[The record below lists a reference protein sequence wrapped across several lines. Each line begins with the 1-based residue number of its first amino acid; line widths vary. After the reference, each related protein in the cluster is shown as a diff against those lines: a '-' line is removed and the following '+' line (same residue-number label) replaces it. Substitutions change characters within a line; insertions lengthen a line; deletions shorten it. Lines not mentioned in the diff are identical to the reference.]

1 MTSWH
6 DVATCLADDLAISP
20 GQAITVRDRAGRP
33 DALNALTQVIG
44 ARGATVAVESMTN
57 DQLLEILSDDER
69 MSDWLEERR
78 ATAAHTHAVVV
89 LTGLPLDE
97 CTDDRG
103 LLALWDDARAVIDGT
118 AEARGVPLLLAATPT
133 TDLAATL
140 GISLADLDSRVL
152 PALVT
157 PPSELARLARRYVD
171 MLESD
176 PLVLET
182 PGCSLELRRG
192 TRPWLVD
199 DGALS
204 DDDRRAR
211 ATVVNLPAGVIYATV
226 LEEATHGSV
235 RLHELAGVSDVVLT
249 FAQGSVERIEAAEG
263 ADRIRRLF
271 ADHVGEPRRVAYISI
286 GINAALDRRLGWPI
300 VDEHQ
305 AGAVLLSL
313 GDNLYLGGANGSS
326 LNADAIAVTPTL
338 RAGGQTVV
346 GDGRLIVP

>member
-1 MTSWH
+1 VTSWH
-6 DVATCLADDLAISP
+6 DVANCVADDLAISP

-33 DALNALTQVIG
+33 DALAALTDAIR

-57 DQLLEILSDDER
+57 EQLLEILTDDER

-89 LTGLPLDE
+89 LTGLPLNE
-97 CTDDRG
+97 CTNDRG

-133 TDLAATL
+133 SELATTL
-140 GISLADLDSRVL
+140 GVSLADLDRRVL

-157 PPSELARLARRYVD
+157 PPSELARLARLYIE
-171 MLESD
+171 MLESE

-204 DDDRRAR
+204 DEDRRAR
-211 ATVVNLPAGVIYATV
+211 ATIVNLPAGVIYATV
-226 LEEATHGSV
+226 LEEATYGSV

-249 FAQGSVERIEAAEG
+249 FAEGRVEGIDCAEG
-263 ADRIRRLF
+263 ADPIHRMF
-271 ADHVGEPRRVAYISI
+271 AEHVGEPRRVAYLSI
-286 GINAALDRRLGWPI
+286 GINAALDRRLGWAL

-326 LNADAIAVTPTL
+326 LNADALAISPTL
-338 RAGGQTVV
+338 RAGGHTVV
-346 GDGRLIVP
+346 GEGRLVTI

>member
-1 MTSWH
+1 MTSWY
-6 DVATCLADDLAISP
+6 DVASCVADNLVIGP

-33 DALNALTQVIG
+33 DALAALTDAIS

-57 DQLLEILSDDER
+57 EELLQILGDDER
-69 MSDWLEERR
+69 MSDWLEDRR

-89 LTGLPLDE
+89 LTGLPLNE

-140 GISLADLDSRVL
+140 GVSLADLDALVL

-157 PPSELARLARRYVD
+157 PPSELARLARRYID

-192 TRPWLVD
+192 NRPWLVD

-204 DDDRRAR
+204 DEDRRAR

-226 LEEATHGSV
+226 LEEASYGSV

-249 FAQGSVERIEAAEG
+249 FAEGRVEGIECAEG
-263 ADRIRRLF
+263 GDPIRRLF
-271 ADHVGEPRRVAYISI
+271 AEHVGEPRRVAYISI
-286 GINAALDRRLGWPI
+286 GINAALNRRLRWPL

-313 GDNLYLGGANGSS
+313 GDNLYLGGSNGSS
-326 LNADAIAVTPTL
+326 LNADAISVTPTL
-338 RAGGQTVV
+338 RAGGQT
-346 GDGRLIVP
+346 IVREGGLVTI

>member
-1 MTSWH
+1 MTSWL
-6 DVATCLADDLAISP
+6 DVARCVADDLAISP
-20 GQAITVRDRAGRP
+20 GQAITLRDRAGRP
-33 DALNALTQVIG
+33 DALAALTDAIR

-57 DQLLEILSDDER
+57 EELLEILVDDDR

-78 ATAAHTHAVVV
+78 ATAADTDAVVV
-89 LTGLPLDE
+89 LTGLALNE

-133 TDLAATL
+133 HDLAMTL
-140 GISLADLDSRVL
+140 GVSLADLDRQVL
-152 PALVT
+152 PSLVT
-157 PPSELARLARRYVD
+157 PPSDLARLARAYIE

-204 DDDRRAR
+204 DEDRQAR

-226 LEEATHGSV
+226 LEEATYGSV
-235 RLHELAGVSDVVLT
+235 RLYDLAGVSDVVLT
-249 FAQGSVERIEAAEG
+249 FAEGRVEGIEAAGG
-263 ADRIRRLF
+263 ADPIHRLF
-271 ADHVGEPRRVAYISI
+271 AEHVGEPRRVAYVSI
-286 GINAALDRRLGWPI
+286 GINAALDRRLGWPL

-326 LNADAIAVTPTL
+326 LNADAIAVMPRL
-338 RAGGQTVV
+338 RAGGQTIVSE
-346 GDGRLIVP
+346 GRLVTI

>member
-1 MTSWH
+1 VTSWH
-6 DVATCLADDLAISP
+6 DVASCVADDLAIGP

-33 DALNALTQVIG
+33 DALAALTDAIC

-57 DQLLEILSDDER
+57 EELLEILADDER

-89 LTGLPLDE
+89 LTGLPLNE

-118 AEARGVPLLLAATPT
+118 AEALLAATPT
-133 TDLAATL
+133 AELATTL
-140 GISLADLDSRVL
+140 GVSLADLDSQVL

-157 PPSELARLARRYVD
+157 PPSELARLARLYIE
-171 MLESD
+171 MLESE

-204 DDDRRAR
+204 DEDRLAR
-211 ATVVNLPAGVIYATV
+211 ATILNLPAGVIYTTV
-226 LEEATHGSV
+226 LEEATYGSV

-249 FAQGSVERIEAAEG
+249 FAEGKVEGIDCLEG
-263 ADRIRRLF
+263 ADLIHRMF
-271 ADHVGEPRRVAYISI
+271 AEHVGEPRRVAYLSI
-286 GINAALDRRLGWPI
+286 GINAALDRRLGWAL

-326 LNADAIAVTPTL
+326 LNADALSVTPTL
-338 RAGGQTVV
+338 RAGGHTVV
-346 GDGRLIVP
+346 REGRLTI